1 MKDLITCIKDYSSV
15 LKVLAE
21 NEAINNMHFV
31 GERDYF
37 GKMMKKL
44 AIELNC

>member
-15 LKVLAE
+15 LKVLDE
-21 NEAINNMHFV
+21 NETINNMYFV
-31 GERDYF
+31 RERDHF
-37 GKMMKKL
+37 RKMLKRL